1 MKTTRSQN
9 NVAQLRTIAK
19 IQIVNKN
26 NNNKHKVQ
34 QQKKGLIISKKDW
47 DISTLWSYTMWLC
60 IKKYIEKS
68 VEVQWFQASVNQT
81 TRYPLTSLERKA
93 NTEEC
98 RKPGPSKINGWS
110 RSLTDLCFYP
120 LQILLWKLIK
130 VLRTKTAMPVNA

>member
-47 DISTLWSYTMWLC
+47 DISTLWSYTM
-60 IKKYIEKS
+60 
-68 VEVQWFQASVNQT
+68 
-81 TRYPLTSLERKA
+81 
-93 NTEEC
+93 
-98 RKPGPSKINGWS
+98 
-110 RSLTDLCFYP
+110 
-120 LQILLWKLIK
+120 
-130 VLRTKTAMPVNA
+130 